1 MNVRK
6 PTRQRMLTPR
16 DAVEHNLKGL
26 PRLIG
31 TIRKRLREWP
41 EYHPG
46 IDRCLFCAQV
56 EADAAVKLLR
66 QPEP

>member
-1 MNVRK
+1 MSAHK
-6 PTRQRMLTPR
+6 PIPQRMLTPR

-41 EYHPG
+41 EYHRG

-56 EADAAVKLLR
+56 EADAAVKLLK
-66 QPEP
+66 P